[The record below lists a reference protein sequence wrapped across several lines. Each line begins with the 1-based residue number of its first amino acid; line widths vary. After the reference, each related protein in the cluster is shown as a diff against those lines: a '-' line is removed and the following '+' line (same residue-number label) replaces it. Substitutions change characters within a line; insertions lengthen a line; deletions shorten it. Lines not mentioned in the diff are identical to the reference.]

1 MTREARIRKALK
13 LLWEELRMAKQQL
26 DAPAVQQDAEL
37 KAWKRD
43 RIEQLERMI
52 DGYKEEV

>member
-26 DAPAVQQDAEL
+26 DTPAVQQNAEL
-37 KAWKRD
+37 KAQKRD
-43 RIEQLERMI
+43 RIEQLEWMI
-52 DGYKEEV
+52 DGYMEEV

>member
-26 DAPAVQQDAEL
+26 DTPAVQQDAEL
-37 KAWKRD
+37 KAQKKD
-43 RIEQLERMI
+43 RIEQLEWMI
-52 DGYKEEV
+52 DGYMEEV